1 MTGRHQQRHQ
11 TGYIFQSASGSF
23 HIRYYSTEIVN
34 GQPVRVQK
42 SHLLC
47 RKDAR
52 HFSKSC
58 KAVRLLA
65 EDFMRTVN
73 TGSHEGDL
81 RIADFWETTYLPF
94 VKQNM
99 KSSTVTGY
107 EQIWNQHLKA
117 HFNGTLLSEYK
128 THLASAFLYSLT
140 TSQGRQ
146 TLNHIRSLMSGI
158 FSHAVN
164 MGLITVN
171 PMTGCRILGKVRPPK
186 PTEHY
191 TLEEA
196 ENIISALVDRVD
208 AQLVVALAFFAG
220 LRPSEIAGLQWAD
233 FSIGTDGTGTVSIR
247 RAVVRGVVGTCKTP
261 ESVATLPLLLQVVV
275 PLLLWKEQCV
285 RSGLGTQT
293 WLFENSRGRPADLKE
308 MVRSFIRP
316 TVVAAGLVWKGLY
329 AGRRGAAT
337 AVIGLTN
344 GNVAAAQE
352 LLRHKNMATTLAFYK
367 KQTAG
372 ALAAGLKALGAA
384 AGESTT
390 KSTTKSTTG
399 ESEDK

>member
-1 MTGRHQQRHQ
+1 M
-11 TGYIFQSASGSF
+11 
-23 HIRYYSTEIVN
+23 
-34 GQPVRVQK
+34 RVQK
-42 SHLLC
+42 SHMLC
-47 RKDAR
+47 RKDER

-73 TGSHEGDL
+73 TASHEGDL
-81 RIADFWETTYLPF
+81 RIADFWDTTYLPF
-94 VKQNM
+94 VRQHM

-107 EQIWNQHLKA
+107 EQIWGQHLSG
-117 HFNGTLLSEYK
+117 HFSGMMLSEYK
-128 THLASAFLYSLT
+128 THLASAFLLSLT
-140 TSQGRQ
+140 KSQGRS

-164 MGLITVN
+164 MGLVAVN
-171 PMTGCRILGKVRPPK
+171 PMTGCRILGRVRPPQ
-186 PTEHY
+186 PTGHY

-196 ENIISALVDRVD
+196 ENIISALVSRVD

-233 FSIGTDGTGTVSIR
+233 FSIGGDGTGSVSIR
-247 RAVVRGVVGTCKTP
+247 RAVVRGVIGTCKTP
-261 ESVATLPLLLQVVV
+261 ESEATLPLLPQVVV
-275 PLLLWKEQCV
+275 PLLLWKRECE
-285 RSGLGTQT
+285 RSGLGTQN
-293 WLFENSRGRPADLKE
+293 WLFENFRGKPTDLSE
-308 MVRSFIRP
+308 MVRSVIKP
-316 TVVAAGLVWKGLY
+316 TVISAGLVWKGLY

-390 KSTTKSTTG
+390 KSTTG

>member
-1 MTGRHQQRHQ
+1 MTRHQQGH
-11 TGYIFQSASGSF
+11 IFLSASRAF
-23 HIRYYSTEIVN
+23 HIRYYSTEIID

-42 SHLLC
+42 SRLLC
-47 RKDAR
+47 HKDEK

-73 TGSHEGDL
+73 TQTHVGDL

-107 EQIWNQHLKA
+107 QQIWGQHLKA
-117 HFNGTLLSEYK
+117 HFNGMVLGEYR
-128 THLASAFLYSLT
+128 THLASAFLLSLT

-171 PMTGCRILGKVRPPK
+171 PMTGCRILGKVRPPAG
-186 PTEHY
+186 TEHY
-191 TLEEA
+191 TLEEV
-196 ENIISALVDRVD
+196 EDIISALADRVD
-208 AQLVVALAFFAG
+208 AQLVIALAFFAG
-220 LRPSEIAGLQWAD
+220 LRPSEIAGLQWND
-233 FSIGTDGTGTVSIR
+233 FDVDDSGSGTVNIR

-261 ESVATLPLLLQVVV
+261 ESEATLPLLPQVVV

-293 WLFENSRGRPADLKE
+293 WLFENSRGKPADLKE
-308 MVRSFIRP
+308 VVRTFIKP
-316 TVVAAGLVWKGLY
+316 TVTSAGLVWKGLY
-329 AGRRGAAT
+329 AGRRGGAT
-337 AVIGLTN
+337 AIIGLTN

-352 LLRHKNMATTLAFYK
+352 LLRHKNMSTTLAFYK

-372 ALAAGLKALGAA
+372 ALASGLLALGAA
-384 AGESTT
+384 AGT
-390 KSTTKSTTG
+390 KKDSG
-399 ESEDK
+399 L

>member
-11 TGYIFQSASGSF
+11 TGHIFQSASGAF
-23 HIRYYSTEIVN
+23 HIRYYGTEIVD
-34 GQPVRVQK
+34 GQPVRRQK

-47 RKDAR
+47 RKDER

-73 TGSHEGDL
+73 SSSGQGDL
-81 RIADFWETTYLPF
+81 RIAEFWETTYLPF
-94 VKQNM
+94 IKQNM

-107 EQIWNQHLKA
+107 EQIWNQHLSG
-117 HFNGTLLSEYK
+117 HFNGMVLSEYR
-128 THLASAFLYSLT
+128 THLASVFLLSLT
-140 TSQGRQ
+140 KTQGRQ

-164 MGLITVN
+164 MGLVTVN
-171 PMTGCRILGKVRPPK
+171 PMTGCRILGKVRPPVA
-186 PTEHY
+186 TEHY

-196 ENIISALVDRVD
+196 ENIISALVSRVD
-208 AQLVVALAFFAG
+208 AQLVIALSFFAG

-233 FSIGTDGTGTVSIR
+233 FDLNENPTVNIR
-247 RAVVRGVVGTCKTP
+247 RAVVRGVVGTCKTV
-261 ESVATLPLLLQVVV
+261 ESVATLPLLPQVVV

-293 WLFENSRGRPADLKE
+293 WLFENSRGRPVDLKE
-308 MVRSFIRP
+308 MVRAFIKP
-316 TVVAAGLVWKGLY
+316 TVVAAGLIWKGLY

-337 AVIGLTN
+337 AIIGLTN

-372 ALAAGLKALGAA
+372 ALATGLLALGAA
-384 AGESTT
+384 ASAAGT
-390 KSTTKSTTG
+390 K
-399 ESEDK
+399 SEDK